1 MKNQDT
7 TNISPVNGEYMNPFI
22 KCYQQKLVKKKLKLK
37 KDWNWNKQHLVSV
50 SCSILYLR
58 RNSVK
63 ILALLPLL

>member
-37 KDWNWNKQHLVSV
+37 KDLK
-50 SCSILYLR
+50 
-58 RNSVK
+58 
-63 ILALLPLL
+63 